1 MIPRQYCRIA
11 LDADGSLSSKQ
22 ASPSF
27 AQEGTRCHARPGTPP
42 VDSLLGHD
50 MLERTD
56 RQHATVTAMIDIA
69 ERMAAATQRIA
80 RRDVMEVGDVELTDD
95 EGARLA
101 EALMHIETAAADLQR
116 LRRTNSG

>member
-1 MIPRQYCRIA
+1 
-11 LDADGSLSSKQ
+11 
-22 ASPSF
+22 
-27 AQEGTRCHARPGTPP
+27 
-42 VDSLLGHD
+42 